1 MDKNTLNT
9 FLQENIAFILISIV
23 LLVVGVYF
31 SIGKVNAVLTNH
43 TTLDEK
49 KQEQITKATKLKQL
63 EAAKKRQEQIVE
75 NKKESK
81 SGKIIYEVLGQQ
93 FSSEA
98 SFGIMFENILA
109 NMTNSGVRIRSI
121 DYNYTPQNDKILQ
134 TNVAGYNVCELSF
147 TTVGSYAQLQTF
159 FKNLAK
165 ESYLT
170 NLYELYIE
178 PYDKDKNILIAKFKI
193 RLYTKTVHG

>member
-1 MDKNTLNT
+1 MNNK
-9 FLQENIAFILISIV
+9 FLQDNIIYILLPILVLAVGIYFGYVKVVEAFQKASYLEERQV
-23 LLVVGVYF
+23 AQQTKQNKLNQLL
-31 SIGKVNAVLTNH
+31 
-43 TTLDEK
+43 
-49 KQEQITKATKLKQL
+49 
-63 EAAKKRQEQIVE
+63 AAKKKLEQIE
-75 NKKESK
+75 EIKKESK
-81 SGKIIYEVLGQQ
+81 SGKVIYEVLGQQ

-134 TNVAGYNVCELSF
+134 TNAAGYNVCELSF

-193 RLYTKTVHG
+193 RLYTKTIHG

>member
-1 MDKNTLNT
+1 MNKNNFLQDNIIYMLIPVLVLAAGIYFSYTKFTEAMDKKGVLEQKQQQQQTKQSKLN
-9 FLQENIAFILISIV
+9 Q
-23 LLVVGVYF
+23 LL
-31 SIGKVNAVLTNH
+31 
-43 TTLDEK
+43 
-49 KQEQITKATKLKQL
+49 
-63 EAAKKRQEQIVE
+63 AAKKKLEHIEEV
-75 NKKESK
+75 KKEGK
-81 SGKIIYEVLGQQ
+81 SGKVIYEVLGQQ

-134 TNVAGYNVCELSF
+134 TNAAGYNVCELSF

>member
-1 MDKNTLNT
+1 MNSKFIQD
-9 FLQENIAFILISIV
+9 NIVYILIPIIV
-23 LLVVGVYF
+23 IALGAYF
-31 SIGKVNAVLTNH
+31 SVTKITETFQKADAL
-43 TTLDEK
+43 EQK
-49 KQEQITKATKLKQL
+49 QQEQQTKKNKLNQL
-63 EAAKKRQEQIVE
+63 LAAKKKLEQIE
-75 NKKESK
+75 EIKQESK
-81 SGKIIYEVLGQQ
+81 SGKVIYEVLGQQ

-159 FKNLAK
+159 FKSLAK